1 MGEAPSDTEVEQG
14 APLVGTSGKVFNSMM
29 RTANLDRSEFMVTNV
44 FDEKLPDNNIK
55 NWCSP
60 QKEAKE
66 KGFDNLS
73 PIGANGYLRP
83 EYHHHLERLRLEL
96 EDARPTVIV
105 PLGATALWAFTGA
118 TDITAQRGSVLKAS
132 AITPGAKLIPT
143 YHPTF
148 VIHQWKY
155 FTIVVADLI
164 KADKQSHFR
173 EIIIPRKELLIEPT
187 DQELNDILPRLLGS
201 DALSVDIET
210 GWGQITNIGFAPD
223 QSFAVN
229 VPFIDLRSPNKSY
242 YDDVHTEVR
251 RWLYVKQVLESNT
264 PKLGQN
270 FGGYD
275 AFWLIDRYGIAPRNF
290 RHDTRLIHHALYPE
304 LPKDL
309 EFMGASYTEQG
320 AWKSWGRK
328 SQEKR
333 DS

>member
-1 MGEAPSDTEVEQG
+1 MGEAPSDAEVEQG
-14 APLVGTSGKVFNSMM
+14 APLVGPSGKVFNSIL

-44 FDEKLPDNNIK
+44 FDEKLPDNNVK
-55 NWCSP
+55 NWCAP

-66 KGFDNLS
+66 KGFDDIP
-73 PIGANGYLRP
+73 PIGSSGYLRP
-83 EYHHHLERLRLEL
+83 EYRYHLERLANEL
-96 EDARPTVIV
+96 ADVRPTVIV
-105 PLGATALWAFTGA
+105 PLGGTALWAFTGQP
-118 TDITAQRGSVLKAS
+118 DITAQRGSILKATAVS
-132 AITPGAKLIPT
+132 PGSKLVPT
-143 YHPTF
+143 YHPAF
-148 VIHQWKY
+148 VIHMWKF

-164 KADKQSHFR
+164 KADKQSHFP
-173 EIIIPRKELLIEPT
+173 EIIIPKKELLIEPT
-187 DQELNDILPRLLGS
+187 DQELTDILPRLLGS

-223 QSFAVN
+223 ATFGVN
-229 VPFIDLRSPNKSY
+229 IPFIDLRKPSKSY
-242 YDDVHTEVR
+242 YGDVPTEVR
-251 RWLYVKQVLESNT
+251 RWLYVKSVLEHPV

-275 AFWLIDRYGIAPRNF
+275 AYWLLDRLGIAPRNF
-290 RHDTRLIHHALYPE
+290 YHDTRLLHHALYPE